1 MSIIHEALKKA
12 GQQVIADNGRSRA
25 VRPSPAPQAPA
36 YPPIEQPR
44 SRTTHAGWVPFLV
57 LGVLASVAA
66 PLVAPRFFHTAPALE
81 PRTVSAGREVAP
93 DLRAQFGVEETPAVA
108 PWPILPR
115 PAQTVPQVP
124 YRLTGVVYSKAASY
138 CLLNKKVLMEG
149 EQVDGAIVESIT
161 PKQVILNAGGE
172 KITVP
177 VTNG

>member
-12 GQQVIADNGRSRA
+12 GQQVIADNGRSRTA
-25 VRPSPAPQAPA
+25 RPSSPSNAPV
-36 YPPIEQPR
+36 YPPIERHGSQAF
-44 SRTTHAGWVPFLV
+44 SGWAPLLV
-57 LGVLASVAA
+57 LVVLGSVAA
-66 PLVAPRFFHTAPALE
+66 PLVAPRFFHAPPTIE

-93 DLRAQFGVEETPAVA
+93 DLRAQFGVEETPVVA

-124 YRLTGVVYSKAASY
+124 YRLTGVVYSQAESY
-138 CLLNKKVLMEG
+138 CLLNKKVLRQG

-161 PKQVILNAGGE
+161 PKQVILNVGGE